1 MKRKMMAVVLAHMLL
16 FGTVTM
22 SGMPVPVPQAHAVGD
37 AQNAEANSGTDK
49 EDVLDALFGGKKD
62 DPKGDAQSGRQADG
76 KPGREEVVRQVVE
89 ADYFDVLR
97 QWEQEGVRPAA
108 GFEQEVLP
116 SSFAVQGRP
125 APLEAASGS
134 EGYDMPAFRWD
145 EQTPSVSFHVHV
157 PQDGLYRMK
166 IDYYPL
172 TSKVI
177 SIERGLQIGGQYP
190 YFQARQFKLAKYW
203 KNGVYPFAKDL
214 LGNDVLPDQEM
225 IPGWRTQEVSDP
237 ASADDRALL
246 FRLRAGDNE
255 ITLPYVSEP
264 ILLGRIV
271 IASPETVPTYAE
283 YSRMIG
289 SDPAPSAI
297 ETIEAE
303 NIEMKNE
310 PFIRAQADGD
320 PSAVPFSSGSMRLN
334 ALGGDSWQVS
344 GQDVTWK
351 FQVPKDGNYRI
362 ALKYKQIEIKSDT
375 GTDMPVY
382 RSLRLDGALPFE
394 EMRQVSFP
402 YEKSWTNRVLADEKG
417 EPYLYRLTAGEHT
430 LTLMANDVPYRE
442 TILAVKDVMKGVNEF
457 IIQLKMATGNTQD
470 ANRDWDLTDQIPDAA
485 ARLEQYAGK
494 LEAQTER
501 LTQRI
506 GTTTD
511 ASKSMKISAQILR
524 ELAKDPNA
532 IPYKSS
538 RLNGGSGSVM
548 QLLGKTLAKLPNQPL
563 TLDRL
568 YVYADKKLPSA
579 HAGFFS
585 RMKANASVFFGS
597 FTKDYAKINDN
608 GGDALQIWVN
618 RPRQYVMAMQ
628 QLANEEFTKQTG
640 IKVSFSLMPDETK
653 LILANAA
660 GNSPD
665 AALSINTTTP
675 FNLASRNT
683 LTDLSRFP
691 DYAEIAKRFAPGTML
706 PYQFNGGS
714 YALPETQDFWVLFY
728 RKDILDALNLPVPDT
743 MEDVKRILPDLQRY
757 GLNFFDPLALTGGN
771 KQIWLTS
778 PFIYQHG
785 GELFT
790 PDGGKTAI
798 DSESAI
804 AGIKEMTD
812 LFTVYN
818 LPLNVPVFYNHFRD
832 GSLPIGISNFTT
844 YIQLMSAAPEI
855 SGLWKIAPMPGV
867 KNEAGTVERW
877 AAGTAQT
884 SIIFKNSKRQQDA
897 WELLKWWTSA
907 ETQIQFGNRM
917 QTIYGPT
924 FMWNTANLEAF
935 EQMAWPAEH
944 IKVVQQQWRWLKDV
958 PHVPGDYMLERQLSD
973 AWNKIVFNGVNPRRA
988 IEDATILTNRE
999 LAKKLQEFGFMKDG
1013 AWIKPLQMPTL
1024 SGGERQGSQP

>member
-1 MKRKMMAVVLAHMLL
+1 MMRRMRAALLVQMLLLGAVGLSGVTGPAPLAH
-16 FGTVTM
+16 
-22 SGMPVPVPQAHAVGD
+22 AIGD
-37 AQNAEANSGTDK
+37 KPAAGDERAADK
-49 EDVLDALFGGKKD
+49 EDVLDALFGGKK
-62 DPKGDAQSGRQADG
+62 GDAKGEAPAGQAANPEKTPDG
-76 KPGREEVVRQVVE
+76 AAAQVTE

-97 QWEQEGVRPAA
+97 EWEKESVRPADT
-108 GFEQEVLP
+108 FEQEVPP
-116 SSFAVQGRP
+116 SALLVEGRP
-125 APLEAASGS
+125 ATLAAASDS
-134 EGYDMPAFRWD
+134 EGYGSPAFRWD
-145 EQTPSVSFHVHV
+145 ETTPSVSFHVHV
-157 PQDGLYRMK
+157 PRDGLYTIK
-166 IDYYPL
+166 VDYYPL
-172 TSKVI
+172 TDKVI
-177 SIERGLQIGGQYP
+177 AIERGLQIGGAYP
-190 YFQARQFKLAKYW
+190 YFQARQFKLPKIWRNEA
-203 KNGVYPFAKDL
+203 YPFARDL

-225 IPGWRTQEVSDP
+225 LAGWRTQEVSDA

-255 ITLPYVSEP
+255 ISLPYVSEP

-271 IASPETVPTYAE
+271 VASPETVPAYAE
-283 YSRMIG
+283 YAAAIG
-289 SDPAPSAI
+289 SEEAQSAI
-297 ETIEAE
+297 ETVEAE
-303 NIEMKNE
+303 DIAWKNE

-320 PSAVPFSSGSMRLN
+320 PSAVPYTPDSMRLN
-334 ALGGDSWQVS
+334 AMGGDSWQVS
-344 GQDVTWK
+344 GQEVAWK
-351 FQVPKDGNYRI
+351 FKVPQDGNYRI
-362 ALKYKQIEIKSDT
+362 AVKYKQIEIKSDS

-382 RSLRLDGALPFE
+382 RSVRIDGELPFE

-402 YEKSWTNRVLADEKG
+402 YEKNWTNRVLSDEKG
-417 EPYLYRLTAGEHT
+417 DPYLFRLSAGEHT
-430 LTLMANDVPYRE
+430 LAMMANDVPYRD
-442 TILAVKDVMKGVNEF
+442 TILTVKDVMKGVNDFLIE
-457 IIQLKMATGNTQD
+457 LKMATGNTQD
-470 ANRDWDLTDQIPDAA
+470 ANRDWDLADQIPDAA
-485 ARLEQYAGK
+485 ERLSGYADRLET
-494 LEAQTER
+494 QTEALQR
-501 LTQRI
+501 RI
-506 GTTTD
+506 GGATD

-532 IPYKSS
+532 IPYRTS

-548 QLLGKTLAKLPNQPL
+548 QQLGKTLAKLPNQPL
-563 TLDRL
+563 TIDRL
-568 YVYADKKLPSA
+568 YIYADRKLPSA

-585 RMKANASVFFGS
+585 RMKSNVSVFFGS

-608 GGDALQIWVN
+608 GDDALQIWVN

-665 AALSINTTTP
+665 AAFSINTATP

-691 DYAEIAKRFAPGTML
+691 DYAEIAERFAPGTML
-706 PYQFNGGS
+706 PYQFNGGT

-728 RKDILDALNLPVPDT
+728 RKDIMDALKLPVPDT

-785 GELFT
+785 GELFA

-798 DSESAI
+798 DSENAI

-832 GSLPIGISNFTT
+832 GSLPIGISNITT

-867 KNEAGTVERW
+867 KNADGVVERW

-884 SIIFKNSKRQQDA
+884 SIIFKNSKRQEDA
-897 WELLKWWTSA
+897 WKLLKWWTSE
-907 ETQIQFGNRM
+907 ETQIRFGNRM

-924 FMWNTANLEAF
+924 FMWNTANLKAF
-935 EQMAWPAEH
+935 EQMAWPSEH
-944 IKVVQQQWRWLKDV
+944 IKVIQEQWRWLKDT

-973 AWNKIVFNGVNPRRA
+973 AWNKIVFDGVNPRRA

-1013 AWIKPLQMPTL
+1013 EWIKPLQMPTMPEP
-1024 SGGERQGSQP
+1024 ERRESKP